1 MRTPLRR
8 SPRLRFS
15 SLVVSVICAYG
26 SLASGQSP
34 PIWNGSVRC
43 DIDLTGTGYSSHETH
58 TWTLTG
64 GLPPEGSQD
73 YPGTWTVSGSGSR
86 TPTETLRSAATWAT
100 QGSAA
105 GVRMAIFVRQSDQRL
120 LVFTRHGQL
129 STANGTTG
137 TEEAAELGR
146 RARPQ
151 PISKSV
157 SEWRPFPA
165 IQDTATSTHVTGSS
179 TTPLTRLDASQ
190 PIGTSGQ
197 AVCSWNLVQGAAVAG
212 PAVTAGATA
221 TASIVQAPT
230 LAAAGTTA
238 TIATASTPTTS
249 TTGGRQASGIAGTT
263 GRALTSLPGVTSRT
277 ITLAGF
283 SAAGTF
289 APVPARTITLVGFT
303 GSGTSDPVPARTITL
318 PGWTAAG
325 P

>member
-8 SPRLRFS
+8 SLRLRFS
-15 SLVVSVICAYG
+15 SLVASVICAFA
-26 SLASGQSP
+26 SLASGQSA

-43 DIDLTGTGYSSHETH
+43 DIDLKGPGYSSHETH

-64 GLPPEGSQD
+64 DLPPDGSQD
-73 YPGTWTVSGSGSR
+73 YPATWTVSGSGSR
-86 TPTETLRSAATWAT
+86 TPTGTLRSAATWAT
-100 QGSAA
+100 QGSAP

-137 TEEAAELGR
+137 TEEAEELGR

-151 PISKSV
+151 PISKSA

-197 AVCSWNLVQGAAVAG
+197 AVCTWDLAQGAA
-212 PAVTAGATA
+212 
-221 TASIVQAPT
+221 
-230 LAAAGTTA
+230 
-238 TIATASTPTTS
+238 
-249 TTGGRQASGIAGTT
+249 TGGRK
-263 GRALTSLPGVTSRT
+263 TSQL
-277 ITLAGF
+277 
-283 SAAGTF
+283 
-289 APVPARTITLVGFT
+289 
-303 GSGTSDPVPARTITL
+303 SGTVPRAGGALPWPPRTITL
-318 PGWTAAG
+318 PGFTAAGSFAPVAARTIALPGFTAAGEFTPIPPRTITLTGWTAAG